1 MKKLV
6 REPLLYFLLTGGT
19 LFWLFQ
25 QTSPFVGDDD
35 QGKAEIIVSEGRLEA
50 LKLGFDKVWQRP
62 PTSEEMNNLIEGF
75 VKEEV
80 LYREALAMG
89 LDSDDPIVRRR
100 MGQKM
105 GFITEDLAGLDD
117 PGDAELQQFLDDS
130 PDSYRLPVRL
140 SFRQIYFDPGRS
152 PDVEDKAAKLLKQ
165 LTATDQDIEGL
176 GDSLMLPSTFRD
188 VSEFEISRTLGQ
200 QFTQSLLETPLN
212 SWQGP
217 VISGFGFHLVYISEM
232 SPASVPDLVE
242 VRDQVYRDWASKK
255 REQTNKLFYET
266 LRARYD
272 IKIESRDDAD
282 TSVLSSEIYVE
293 TPIN

>member
-1 MKKLV
+1 MKRLV
-6 REPLLYFLLTGGT
+6 REPLLYFLLTGGV

-25 QTSPFVGDDD
+25 QTSPFVEDNG
-35 QGKAEIIVSEGRLEA
+35 QGKAKIVVSEGRLEA
-50 LKLGFDKVWQRP
+50 LTLGFEKVWQRP
-62 PTSEEMNNLIEGF
+62 PTTEEMNSLIEGF

-117 PGDAELQQFLDDS
+117 PGDVELQQFLDNH
-130 PDSYRLPVRL
+130 PNSYRIPARL

-152 PDVEDKAAKLLKQ
+152 PDADDRVTKLLKKLRAQ
-165 LTATDQDIEGL
+165 DQNIEGL
-176 GDSLMLPSTFRD
+176 GDSLMLPTTFSD
-188 VSEFEISRTLGQ
+188 VSELEVSRTLGQ
-200 QFTQSLLETPLN
+200 QFSKSLLETPLR

-217 VISGFGFHLVYISEM
+217 LISGFGLHLVYISEM
-232 SPASVPDLVE
+232 SPASAPVLVQ

-255 REQTNKLFYET
+255 REQTNQMFYQT
-266 LRARYD
+266 LRTRYD

-282 TSVLSSEIYVE
+282 TAGLSGKTTE
-293 TPIN
+293 N

>member
-1 MKKLV
+1 MKRLV
-6 REPLLYFLLTGGT
+6 REPLLYFLLTGGV

-25 QTSPFVGDDD
+25 QTSPFVEDDG
-35 QGKAEIIVSEGRLEA
+35 QGKAKIVVSEGRLEA
-50 LKLGFDKVWQRP
+50 LTLGFEKVWQRP
-62 PTSEEMNNLIEGF
+62 PTTEEMNSLIEGF

-117 PGDAELQQFLDDS
+117 PGDVELQQFLDNH
-130 PDSYRLPVRL
+130 PNSYRIPARL

-152 PDVEDKAAKLLKQ
+152 PDADDRVTKLLKKLRAQ
-165 LTATDQDIEGL
+165 DQNIEGL
-176 GDSLMLPSTFRD
+176 GDSLMLPTTFSD
-188 VSEFEISRTLGQ
+188 VSELEVSRTLGQ
-200 QFTQSLLETPLN
+200 QFSKSLLETPLR

-217 VISGFGFHLVYISEM
+217 LISGFGLHLVYISEM
-232 SPASVPDLVE
+232 SPASVPVLVQ

-255 REQTNKLFYET
+255 REQTNQMFYQT
-266 LRARYD
+266 LRTRYD

-282 TSVLSSEIYVE
+282 TAGLSGKTTE
-293 TPIN
+293 N